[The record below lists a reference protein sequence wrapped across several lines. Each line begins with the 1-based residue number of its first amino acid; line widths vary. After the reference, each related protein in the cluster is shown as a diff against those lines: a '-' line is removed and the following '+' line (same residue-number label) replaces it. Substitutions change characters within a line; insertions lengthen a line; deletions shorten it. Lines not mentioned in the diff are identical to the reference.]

1 MKIGIDLDGT
11 LFRTYEKMQERY
23 KASTGKEFNLELV
36 LDFALV
42 RNPLE
47 RVWLFKYFRS
57 EACYKMIETYPDAV
71 YSILKLQEVHEI
83 YFITARPRKIRKVT
97 IETLKEYFEIS
108 NPAQSII
115 FCKAEDKVR
124 IAKNLDIK
132 VLIEDNINL
141 GAIPPEIRILLLKQE
156 WNKKINNSGVE
167 VVDSW
172 KEILDKLL

>member
-1 MKIGIDLDGT
+1 
-11 LFRTYEKMQERY
+11 
-23 KASTGKEFNLELV
+23 
-36 LDFALV
+36 
-42 RNPLE
+42 
-47 RVWLFKYFRS
+47 
-57 EACYKMIETYPDAV
+57 MIETYPDAV
-71 YSILKLQEVHEI
+71 YSILKLKEVHEI
-83 YFITARPRKIRKVT
+83 YFITARPRKIRKVA
-97 IETLKEYFEIS
+97 IETLKEHFEIS

>member
-1 MKIGIDLDGT
+1 VKIGIDLDGT
-11 LFRTYEKMQERY
+11 IFMTYEKMQERY

-71 YSILKLQEVHEI
+71 YSILKLKEVHEI
-83 YFITARPRKIRKVT
+83 YFITARPRKIRKVA
-97 IETLKEYFEIS
+97 IETLKEHFEIS